1 MEAEVLE
8 GLHRLTLA
16 GTREAGHDDDA
27 TNAYPPFPSARTS
40 IAARLGPSPGSI
52 PWRKSSAS
60 PLETELTELGRIG
73 TGIGSADRSNLRGPD
88 ELRDPLTDLIGKADV
103 IADFERP
110 LSEERLELLKEHIE
124 RDAISGAHLL
134 DGLRLRDRAVRA
146 SSEMKTLGEDAARP
160 GMDVEGLV
168 DGLVFRK
175 MLAHIVSTPM
185 RGVSAKAHKRGNAL
199 EVAEGRERL

>member
-1 MEAEVLE
+1 M
-8 GLHRLTLA
+8 
-16 GTREAGHDDDA
+16 
-27 TNAYPPFPSARTS
+27 
-40 IAARLGPSPGSI
+40 
-52 PWRKSSAS
+52 
-60 PLETELTELGRIG
+60 
-73 TGIGSADRSNLRGPD
+73 
-88 ELRDPLTDLIGKADV
+88 
-103 IADFERP
+103 
-110 LSEERLELLKEHIE
+110 SEERLGGSSKEHIE

-146 SSEMKTLGEDAARP
+146 SSEMKLGEDAARP

-185 RGVSAKAHKRGNAL
+185 RGVSKAHKRGNAL